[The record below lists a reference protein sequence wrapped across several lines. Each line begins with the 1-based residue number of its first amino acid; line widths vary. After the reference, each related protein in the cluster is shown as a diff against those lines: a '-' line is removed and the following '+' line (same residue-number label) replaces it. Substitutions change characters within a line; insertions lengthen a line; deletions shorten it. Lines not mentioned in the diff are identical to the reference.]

1 MRMRL
6 NGLTIRV
13 DLPRPRACQR
23 FIEIDLP
30 TLASWMTRASTS
42 RLWLFSALAPALA
55 RTLRTSTAIAFFE
68 KARTFI
74 ASSTLRPR
82 NSAATRFSFGADPQ
96 ICLPADDA
104 PLPATDP
111 EQRQDREKC

>member
-30 TLASWMTRASTS
+30 TLASLTTSASTS
-42 RLWLFSALAPALA
+42 RLWLFSAFAIALA

-74 ASSTLRPR
+74 ASSTLRP
-82 NSAATRFSFGADPQ
+82 
-96 ICLPADDA
+96 
-104 PLPATDP
+104 
-111 EQRQDREKC
+111 DRKSVVQGKRGSVRGDIGWGRDI

>member
-42 RLWLFSALAPALA
+42 RLWLFSALATALA

-74 ASSTLRPR
+74 ASSTLRSDEHTSELQSIIR
-82 NSAATRFSFGADPQ
+82 ISYAVFG
-96 ICLPADDA
+96 LKKKR
-104 PLPATDP
+104 LL
-111 EQRQDREKC
+111 